1 MKKLTL
7 LITSPVLYYL
17 VGFAFFFIS
26 VDSMLVSGEGGGLLM
41 VSSFMLI
48 ATYARASLSLILL
61 NFHDDEPFTWFA
73 LPALMGVLFGLYS
86 LGAFAR
92 LPDGTGAA
100 TLAQVSF
107 WVCVAVGLAFARQ
120 HRYKVAA

>member
-1 MKKLTL
+1 MKKLTS
-7 LITSPVLYYL
+7 LITSSLLYYFC
-17 VGFAFFFIS
+17 GFALFSIS
-26 VDSMLVSGEGGGLLM
+26 FDSILKTGEGFGLLM

-48 ATYARASLSLILL
+48 ATYGRASISLILL
-61 NFHDDEPFTWFA
+61 NFDDSEDFSWFA
-73 LPALMGVLFGLYS
+73 LPALMGTMFGMFS
-86 LGAFAR
+86 LAAFAR

-107 WVCVAVGLAFARQ
+107 WLCVAVGLVFARQ